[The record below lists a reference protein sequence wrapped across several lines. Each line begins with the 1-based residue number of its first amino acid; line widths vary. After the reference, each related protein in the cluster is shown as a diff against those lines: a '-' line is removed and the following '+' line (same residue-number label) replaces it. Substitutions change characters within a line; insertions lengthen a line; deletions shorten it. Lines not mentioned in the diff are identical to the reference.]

1 MQNCLKRKHKAT
13 NIYEMRIWL
22 MGDILPIYIGSFIV
36 DQIIVGG
43 VLLFFLFMSIQTNGI
58 LR

>member
-1 MQNCLKRKHKAT
+1 MQKCLKRKHKAT

-43 VLLFFLFMSIQTNGI
+43 VLLFFLFMSIQI
-58 LR
+58 SF